1 MNIQRTQGFTLPQ
14 LLVATAIGGIL
25 LLSVGMLV
33 NTGLN
38 AQTSE
43 TSQTAAKTAI
53 RRINDNIASTVRSG
67 SFGVMEKLNSKA
79 ATMVFLNQA
88 GAYSVANSA
97 SFRNNDSLTL
107 QGSEA
112 LDLSS
117 GERVMLINNVGDA
130 VMMNVTSVAGRTI
143 THDCKNTI
151 PFTANTRLF
160 KTTSYGVALG
170 SALGTSYNASSL
182 YEMVGGTWSEIAYD
196 VTDFSLR
203 TLYRDTAN
211 NTIVVDPADASS
223 YAGLSPAFIPEAPTS
238 ARGRVPNVPNVT
250 ARSGTEYNLYALAVT
265 TTKTG
270 VSGGDTLNRAYGE
283 QMPLTSDSSSPVKKL
298 YNCAGGSDVGTDSGG
313 TLYVGVNNAPAPTTV
328 TVSGP
333 SAWSRSVSST
343 QTFENLQNGTY
354 TGTAPDVT
362 YNTYETW
369 RARWTS
375 NPSTVNSWTGARM
388 IAQYER
394 LPGTLNVQIDGLPA
408 GVDASNALS
417 LNGPSGY
424 TRSSWNNGANTI
436 TDAPPGE
443 YNVNVGD
450 VQSGLATYRGAATPT
465 SVGLYS
471 GAAQT
476 ITVSYGVVNGT
487 LNIRYN
493 PNGRGQ
499 TTISVTGPDG
509 YSTSITTAGGTS
521 TLSVPPGVYSA
532 VSTYGTGNSP
542 INVASSST
550 RTITITAP
558 SLSPPPP
565 PPTGGLPTS
574 GSSATTSSSYE
585 PPEPPTGATAPPG
598 TTGSGGTGTDAA
610 ATGGT
615 GSTTDAPPFNSGTAV
630 SGPAEAPTVSGTDTT
645 GAASAGDAG
654 STGATDAFATSGDI
668 GNFDG
673 ETSSTT
679 TTGGNT
685 IVARTDGELP
695 DIRLGRV
702 GSYSSGPAR
711 VCSTT
716 HSTRPA
722 WLNRLLDGLHVRC

>member
-79 ATMVFLNQA
+79 APMVFLNQA

-211 NTIVVDPADASS
+211 NTIVVNPADASS

-265 TTKTG
+265 TTTTG

-450 VQSGLATYRGAATPT
+450 VQSGLATYRGAA
-465 SVGLYS
+465 
-471 GAAQT
+471 
-476 ITVSYGVVNGT
+476 
-487 LNIRYN
+487 
-493 PNGRGQ
+493 
-499 TTISVTGPDG
+499 
-509 YSTSITTAGGTS
+509 
-521 TLSVPPGVYSA
+521 
-532 VSTYGTGNSP
+532 
-542 INVASSST
+542 
-550 RTITITAP
+550 
-558 SLSPPPP
+558 
-565 PPTGGLPTS
+565 
-574 GSSATTSSSYE
+574 
-585 PPEPPTGATAPPG
+585 
-598 TTGSGGTGTDAA
+598 
-610 ATGGT
+610 
-615 GSTTDAPPFNSGTAV
+615 
-630 SGPAEAPTVSGTDTT
+630 
-645 GAASAGDAG
+645 
-654 STGATDAFATSGDI
+654 
-668 GNFDG
+668 
-673 ETSSTT
+673 
-679 TTGGNT
+679 
-685 IVARTDGELP
+685 
-695 DIRLGRV
+695 
-702 GSYSSGPAR
+702 
-711 VCSTT
+711 
-716 HSTRPA
+716 
-722 WLNRLLDGLHVRC
+722 RLLDVDHHRWRHKHPERPARRVQRRQHLRHRQQPDQRRLELHPDHHDHRPEPLPSPTAPDRRSAHLGKLRNDKQLVRAAGATHWSNRAPRHYRLRRHRHRCRSDRRHWQYDRRPALQQRDRCQRSR